1 MEFLFQDAVL
11 CISVVTTAL
20 CLLEVLFLT
29 NVSRFVRQQTY
40 RGRQKAFAVV
50 ETCEDHIG
58 NSLLFSIFYKHGMAH
73 SVRRQEASGESDDVG
88 PYITNVSLTN

>member
-1 MEFLFQDAVL
+1 MEFLLQDAML
-11 CISVVTTAL
+11 YISVVTTAL

-40 RGRQKAFAVV
+40 RGRQKAFVCV
-50 ETCEDHIG
+50 ETCDKHVG
-58 NSLLFSIFYKHGMAH
+58 NISFFSVFYKHGMAR

-88 PYITNVSLTN
+88 PYIPMFR